1 MELTQSVLDYIN
13 HLVENDNHYK
23 GYELQIDKLLK
34 NEGLQF
40 FAANFKDTKM
50 SGCIFQD
57 PETSKFNIYVNSSHP
72 MTRKRFTAIHEL
84 GHYISAKCGSLSQ
97 EQLFKRDGFKDY
109 AISYRQEGQFTD
121 AEREANEIAARL
133 LMPEESVKKLLKQGL
148 SIEQMAEKFYVS
160 QQAMSIRL
168 DRLGVFVL

>member
-1 MELTQSVLDYIN
+1 MKLSQEVLAYIN
-13 HLVENDNHYK
+13 QLTIEKYYK
-23 GYELQIDKLLK
+23 GFELQIDKLLK
-34 NEGLQF
+34 DQDLQF
-40 FAANFKDTKM
+40 FAANFKDNKL

-57 PETSKFNIYVNSSHP
+57 QETSKFRIYVNSSHP

-84 GHYISAKCGSLSQ
+84 GHYISAECGSYSQ
-97 EQLFKRDGFKDY
+97 EQLFKGGGFEDY
-109 AISYRQEGQFTD
+109 AISYRKEDNFND

-133 LMPEESVKKLLKQGL
+133 LMPDESVEKLLNQGL
-148 SIEQMAEKFYVS
+148 SIEEMADKFFVS